1 MSEETAVR
9 TADNVVT
16 SDNLA
21 EWTANKL
28 GLASEEAPSEAV
40 VETLEREVSTEPEV
54 EAQAESEPEAEQ
66 EAEVT
71 DKPKQNPK
79 LEKRFSEL
87 TKRAKQAEAEKQALE
102 ARLQELESKV
112 APAPQPVEQD
122 ILGEKPQASQFQDAF
137 EYAEALAEWSAEK
150 ALVERDKQEQ
160 QRKIEIE
167 RQEVIKS
174 WTSKLEKAKAELP
187 DFDEMVASSSV
198 QVRDEVRDAILES
211 DVGPQILYQLASDD
225 ELAQRISSLPVNKA
239 LKELGKLEVQF
250 ERKEAPAEVKSE
262 PVARSKAPAPIKP
275 LTAGKGTQ
283 DVLIDGDGA
292 FHGTY
297 AQWKAAR
304 QAKRIR

>member
-1 MSEETAVR
+1 MSEANVR

-28 GLASEEAPSEAV
+28 GLASDEAPVAAEAV
-40 VETLEREVSTEPEV
+40 EETPDSEPAV

-87 TKRAKQAEAEKQALE
+87 TKRAKQAEADKASLE
-102 ARLQELESKV
+102 ARLQEIESRQ
-112 APAPQPVEQD
+112 APAPQKADPVS
-122 ILGEKPQASQFQDAF
+122 EKPQASQFNDAF

-150 ALVERDKQEQ
+150 ALEQRDIQEQ
-160 QRKIEIE
+160 QRTLDEQ
-167 RQEVIKS
+167 RNEVIKS
-174 WTSKLEKAKAELP
+174 WSAKLEAAKADIP
-187 DFDEMVASSSV
+187 DFDDMVASSNV

-211 DVGPQILYQLASDD
+211 DVGPQILYHLASDD
-225 ELAQRISSLPVNKA
+225 DYASKLAAMPTNKA

-250 ERKEAPAEVKSE
+250 ERKEAPIEKSE

-275 LTAGKGTQ
+275 LTAGKGTS
-283 DVLIDGDGA
+283 DVLIDGNGA

>member
-28 GLASEEAPSEAV
+28 GLASEEAPVEAETVEETPESEP
-40 VETLEREVSTEPEV
+40 SV
-54 EAQAESEPEAEQ
+54 EAQAENLPEAEQ

-79 LEKRFSEL
+79 IEKRFREL
-87 TKRAKQAEAEKQALE
+87 TTRAKQAEAEKQALE

-112 APAPQPVEQD
+112 APAPQQIEQD

-160 QRKIEIE
+160 QR
-167 RQEVIKS
+167 
-174 WTSKLEKAKAELP
+174 L
-187 DFDEMVASSSV
+187 
-198 QVRDEVRDAILES
+198 
-211 DVGPQILYQLASDD
+211 
-225 ELAQRISSLPVNKA
+225 SL
-239 LKELGKLEVQF
+239 
-250 ERKEAPAEVKSE
+250 
-262 PVARSKAPAPIKP
+262 IH
-275 LTAGKGTQ
+275 
-283 DVLIDGDGA
+283 I
-292 FHGTY
+292 
-297 AQWKAAR
+297 
-304 QAKRIR
+304 

>member
-1 MSEETAVR
+1 MSEANVR

-28 GLASEEAPSEAV
+28 GLASEEAPVAAEAV
-40 VETLEREVSTEPEV
+40 EETPDSEPAV

-87 TKRAKQAEAEKQALE
+87 TKRAKQAEADKASLE
-102 ARLQELESKV
+102 ARLKEIESRQ
-112 APAPQPVEQD
+112 APAPQQADPV
-122 ILGEKPQASQFQDAF
+122 IEKPQASQFNDAF

-150 ALVERDKQEQ
+150 ALEQRDIQEQ
-160 QRKIEIE
+160 QRKIEQE
-167 RQEVIKS
+167 RNEVIKS
-174 WTSKLEKAKAELP
+174 WTQKLEAAKVNLP
-187 DFDEMVASSSV
+187 DFDDMVASSQV

-211 DVGPQILYQLASDD
+211 DVGPEILYHLASDD
-225 ELAQRISSLPVNKA
+225 DYAQKLASMPTNKA

-250 ERKEAPAEVKSE
+250 ERKEAPVEKSE

-275 LTAGKGTQ
+275 LTAGKGTS
-283 DVLIDGDGA
+283 DVLIDGNGA

>member
-1 MSEETAVR
+1 MSEANVR

-28 GLASEEAPSEAV
+28 GLASEEAPVAAEV
-40 VETLEREVSTEPEV
+40 VEETPDSEPTIKV
-54 EAQAESEPEAEQ
+54 EAESEPEAED
-66 EAEVT
+66 EAQVT

-87 TKRAKQAEAEKQALE
+87 TKRAKQAEAEKSALE

-112 APAPQPVEQD
+112 APAPQAEADPV
-122 ILGEKPQASQFQDAF
+122 GEKPTRAQFNNVD

-150 ALVERDKQEQ
+150 ALMERDKQEQ
-160 QRKIEIE
+160 QRKIENE

-174 WTSKLEKAKAELP
+174 WTSKLEKAKADLP
-187 DFDEMVASSSV
+187 DFDEMVASSQV

-225 ELAQRISSLPVNKA
+225 ELAQRISTMPVNKA

-250 ERKEAPAEVKSE
+250 ERKEAPVEVKSE

>member
-1 MSEETAVR
+1 MSEEVVR
-9 TADNVVT
+9 TASNVVT
-16 SDNLA
+16 SENLA
-21 EWTANKL
+21 DFHAEKL
-28 GLASEEAPSEAV
+28 GLASEEAPVVAETVEETPESEPA
-40 VETLEREVSTEPEV
+40 V
-54 EAQAESEPEAEQ
+54 EAQAESEPAAEE

-102 ARLQELESKV
+102 ARLQELEAKV
-112 APAPQPVEQD
+112 APAPQQIEQD

-160 QRKIEIE
+160 QRKIEEE
-167 RQEVIKS
+167 RTKVIQS
-174 WTSKLEKAKAELP
+174 WTQKLEKAKAELP
-187 DFDEMVASSSV
+187 DFDEMVASSQV

-225 ELAQRISSLPVNKA
+225 DLAQRISTMPVHKA

-250 ERKEAPAEVKSE
+250 ERKEAPAEKSE

>member
-1 MSEETAVR
+1 MSEANIR

-28 GLASEEAPSEAV
+28 GLASEEAPVAAEAV
-40 VETLEREVSTEPEV
+40 EETPDSEPTIKVE
-54 EAQAESEPEAEQ
+54 AESEPEAED
-66 EAEVT
+66 EAQVT

-87 TKRAKQAEAEKQALE
+87 TKRAKQAEADKANLE
-102 ARLQELESKV
+102 ARLQELESRQT
-112 APAPQPVEQD
+112 PAPQQVDPV
-122 ILGEKPQASQFQDAF
+122 IEKPQASQFNDAF

-150 ALVERDKQEQ
+150 ALEQRDIQEQ
-160 QRKIEIE
+160 QRKVDEQ
-167 RQEVIKS
+167 RNEVIKS
-174 WTSKLEKAKAELP
+174 WSAKLESAKADLP
-187 DFDEMVASSSV
+187 DFDEMVASSNV

-211 DVGPQILYQLASDD
+211 DVGPQILYHLASDD
-225 ELAQRISSLPVNKA
+225 DYANKLAAMPTNKA

-250 ERKEAPAEVKSE
+250 ERKEAPIEKSE

-275 LTAGKGTQ
+275 ITAGKGTS
-283 DVLIDGDGA
+283 DVLIDGNGA

-297 AQWKAAR
+297 AQWKSAR

>member
-1 MSEETAVR
+1 MSDVQERLAS
-9 TADNVVT
+9 NVVT
-16 SDNLA
+16 SENLA
-21 EWTANKL
+21 DFHAEKL
-28 GLASEEAPSEAV
+28 GLASDEAPVEAAP
-40 VETLEREVSTEPEV
+40 VEETPDTEPAV
-54 EAQAESEPEAEQ
+54 EAQAESEPAAEE

-102 ARLQELESKV
+102 ARLQELEAKV
-112 APAPQPVEQD
+112 APAPQQIEQD

-160 QRKIEIE
+160 QRKIEEE
-167 RQEVIKS
+167 RTKVIQS
-174 WTSKLEKAKAELP
+174 WTQKLEKAKAELP
-187 DFDEMVASSSV
+187 DFDEMVASSQV

-225 ELAQRISSLPVNKA
+225 DLAQRISTMPVHKA

-250 ERKEAPAEVKSE
+250 ERKEAPAEKSE

-283 DVLIDGDGA
+283 DVLIDGDGQ

>member
-1 MSEETAVR
+1 MSEANVR

-28 GLASEEAPSEAV
+28 GLASEEAPVAAEAV
-40 VETLEREVSTEPEV
+40 EETPDSEPAV

-87 TKRAKQAEAEKQALE
+87 TKRAKQAEADKASLE
-102 ARLQELESKV
+102 ARLQEIESRQ
-112 APAPQPVEQD
+112 APAPQKADPVS
-122 ILGEKPQASQFQDAF
+122 EKPQASQFNDAF
-137 EYAEALAEWSAEK
+137 EYAEALAEWSAER
-150 ALVERDKQEQ
+150 ALEQRDIQEQ
-160 QRKIEIE
+160 QRKLDEQ
-167 RQEVIKS
+167 RNEVIKS
-174 WTSKLEKAKAELP
+174 WSAKLEAAKADIP
-187 DFDEMVASSSV
+187 DFDDMVASSNV

-211 DVGPQILYQLASDD
+211 DVGPQILYHLASDD
-225 ELAQRISSLPVNKA
+225 DYASKLAAMPTNKA

-250 ERKEAPAEVKSE
+250 EHKEAPIEKSE

-275 LTAGKGTQ
+275 LTAGKGTS
-283 DVLIDGDGA
+283 DVLIDGNGA

>member
-1 MSEETAVR
+1 MSEANVR

-28 GLASEEAPSEAV
+28 GLASEEAPVVAETVEETPESEP
-40 VETLEREVSTEPEV
+40 SV
-54 EAQAESEPEAEQ
+54 EAQAENLPEAEQ

-112 APAPQPVEQD
+112 APAPQQIEQD

-160 QRKIEIE
+160 QRKIETE

-187 DFDEMVASSSV
+187 DFDEMVASSQV

-225 ELAQRISSLPVNKA
+225 DLAQRISSLPVNKA

>member
-1 MSEETAVR
+1 MAEAEVVR
-9 TADNVVT
+9 TASNVVT

-21 EWTANKL
+21 EFHAEKL
-28 GLASEEAPSEAV
+28 GLASEEAPVEADQEILESEP
-40 VETLEREVSTEPEV
+40 TV
-54 EAQAESEPEAEQ
+54 EAQAESEPEAEE

-79 LEKRFSEL
+79 VRMRFEQVSKEL
-87 TKRAKQAEAEKQALE
+87 AKEREAKQALE
-102 ARLQELESKV
+102 TRLQELESKV
-112 APAPQPVEQD
+112 APAPQSYEQQ

-160 QRKIEIE
+160 QRKIDNE

-174 WTSKLEKAKAELP
+174 WTSKLEKAKVDLP
-187 DFDEMVASSSV
+187 DFDDMVASSQV

-211 DVGPQILYQLASDD
+211 DVGPQILYHLASDD
-225 ELAQRISSLPVNKA
+225 DLAQRISAMPVNKA

-250 ERKEAPAEVKSE
+250 ERKEAPVEKSE

-275 LTAGKGTQ
+275 LTAGKGTS
-283 DVLIDGDGA
+283 DVLIDGNGA

>member
-1 MSEETAVR
+1 MSEVR

-28 GLASEEAPSEAV
+28 GLASEDAP
-40 VETLEREVSTEPEV
+40 VEVTEDVEPTV
-54 EAQAESEPEAEQ
+54 EAQAESEPEAEK

-87 TKRAKQAEAEKQALE
+87 TKRAKQAEADKLALE
-102 ARLQELESKV
+102 TRIQELESKV
-112 APAPQPVEQD
+112 APAPKQADLVS
-122 ILGEKPQASQFQDAF
+122 EKPQASQFNDAF

-150 ALVERDKQEQ
+150 ALKDRDILDQ
-160 QRKIEIE
+160 QRKFEAD
-167 RQEVIKS
+167 RQQVVQAWSK
-174 WTSKLEKAKAELP
+174 KLENAKAELP
-187 DFDEMVASSSV
+187 DFDEMVASSQV

-211 DVGPQILYQLASDD
+211 DVGPEILYHLASDD
-225 ELAQRISSLPVNKA
+225 EYAQKFSQMPVAKA

-250 ERKEAPAEVKSE
+250 ERKEAPVEKSE
-262 PVARSKAPAPIKP
+262 TVIKSKAPAPIKP
-275 LTAGKGTQ
+275 LVSTKSGT
-283 DVLIDGDGA
+283 DALVDSDGA

-304 QAKRIR
+304 QAKKIR

>member
-1 MSEETAVR
+1 MSEANVR

-28 GLASEEAPSEAV
+28 GLASEEAPVAAEAV
-40 VETLEREVSTEPEV
+40 EETPDSEPTIKAE
-54 EAQAESEPEAEQ
+54 AESEPEAED
-66 EAEVT
+66 EAQVT

-87 TKRAKQAEAEKQALE
+87 TKRAKQAEADKANLE
-102 ARLQELESKV
+102 TRLQELESRQT
-112 APAPQPVEQD
+112 PATQQVDPV
-122 ILGEKPQASQFQDAF
+122 IEKPQASQFNDAF

-150 ALVERDKQEQ
+150 ALEQRDIQEQ
-160 QRKIEIE
+160 QRKVDEQ
-167 RQEVIKS
+167 RNEVIKS
-174 WTSKLEKAKAELP
+174 WSAKLEAAKADLP
-187 DFDEMVASSSV
+187 DFDDMVASSNV

-211 DVGPQILYQLASDD
+211 DVGPQILYHLASDD
-225 ELAQRISSLPVNKA
+225 DYANKLAAMPTNKA

-250 ERKEAPAEVKSE
+250 ERKEAPIEKSE

-275 LTAGKGTQ
+275 ITAGKGTS
-283 DVLIDGDGA
+283 DVLIDGNGA